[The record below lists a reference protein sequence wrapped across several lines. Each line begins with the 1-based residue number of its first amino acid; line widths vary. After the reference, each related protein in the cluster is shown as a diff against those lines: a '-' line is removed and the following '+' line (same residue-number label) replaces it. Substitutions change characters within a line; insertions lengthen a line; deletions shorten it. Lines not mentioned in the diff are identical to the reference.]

1 MLDRFS
7 TITALTTEAEQ
18 NIRNL
23 INKSTEREKN
33 KERKRERGGERERE
47 RKRGRERER
56 EGERWGR
63 ERNLLLKLI
72 HILVIHVAI

>member
-33 KERKRERGGERERE
+33 KERKRERGREGERERE
-47 RKRGRERER
+47 GGREGERER
-56 EGERWGR
+56 EGGR
-63 ERNLLLKLI
+63 EVGEKEIYYLNLYIFL
-72 HILVIHVAI
+72 

>member
-33 KERKRERGGERERE
+33 KERKRERER
-47 RKRGRERER
+47 GR